1 MTWKLGNWSGVGADF
16 QGGTMK
22 PNSNLTRV
30 PVDRLATSEEI
41 RAAISFSS
49 DQAEEY
55 AAESAWE
62 IAADQGGYVRIP
74 SLEIETF
81 RLIEELLEEG
91 DSQPN

>member
-1 MTWKLGNWSGVGADF
+1 
-16 QGGTMK
+16 MK
-22 PNSNLTRV
+22 PNSNLAPI
-30 PVDRLATSEEI
+30 PVDRIATSEEI
-41 RAAISFSS
+41 RAAISLSS

-81 RLIEELLEEG
+81 RLIEELLGEEN
-91 DSQPN
+91 DSRPN